1 MCALFQKS
9 SFVVHRDSFMGLAGA
24 GLERLPSPKELYGK
38 RRRGAGRKVA
48 PSNCRMVAVLRHIQ
62 DIKKLQGGIDLLK
75 KDKWG
80 GSSHLPPEESWP
92 RGELDRGELAAGGAG
107 EGRAGRGGS
116 WRGESWPRGEL
127 ERVQGRSGS
136 TAPPRHRPAQREEER
151 EGIPTADPFLPA
163 FPVLPMQPF
172 PLYPRD
178 VPFYPSTQLHTNQ
191 QFPASQEE
199 FCAAPGAD
207 PVSSYVMATAD
218 RQMAPEGFLTQPPHK
233 EFWGFC
239 FPSEE

>member
-1 MCALFQKS
+1 
-9 SFVVHRDSFMGLAGA
+9 
-24 GLERLPSPKELYGK
+24 
-38 RRRGAGRKVA
+38 
-48 PSNCRMVAVLRHIQ
+48 MVAVLRHIQ

-92 RGELDRGELAAGGAG
+92 QA
-107 EGRAGRGGS
+107 
-116 WRGESWPRGEL
+116 EL
-127 ERVQGRSGS
+127 ER
-136 TAPPRHRPAQREEER
+136 
-151 EGIPTADPFLPA
+151 
-163 FPVLPMQPF
+163 
-172 PLYPRD
+172 
-178 VPFYPSTQLHTNQ
+178 
-191 QFPASQEE
+191 FPASQEE

>member
-1 MCALFQKS
+1 QKS

-38 RRRGAGRKVA
+38 RRRGTGRKVA
-48 PSNCRMVAVLRHIQ
+48 PSDCRMVAVLRHIQ
-62 DIKKLQGGIDLLK
+62 DIKKLQGSIDLLK

-92 RGELDRGELAAGGAG
+92 RGEL
-107 EGRAGRGGS
+107 
-116 WRGESWPRGEL
+116 
-127 ERVQGRSGS
+127 ERVQGCSGS
-136 TAPPRHRPAQREEER
+136 TAPPRHRPAEREEIR
-151 EGIPTADPFLPA
+151 EGIPTADPFLPE

-207 PVSSYVMATAD
+207 PGSSYVMATAD

>member
-1 MCALFQKS
+1 MHHLSAGEGHSMCKDDDDVDFYP
-9 SFVVHRDSFMGLAGA
+9 F
-24 GLERLPSPKELYGK
+24 GK
-38 RRRGAGRKVA
+38 RSKIVRRFEPQDSPRPPA
-48 PSNCRMVAVLRHIQ
+48 PPPTSKARVQYDDEFWERIHKQ
-62 DIKKLQGGIDLLK
+62 PRLK

-92 RGELDRGELAAGGAG
+92 RGEL
-107 EGRAGRGGS
+107 
-116 WRGESWPRGEL
+116 
-127 ERVQGRSGS
+127 ERVQGCSGS
-136 TAPPRHRPAQREEER
+136 TAPPRHRPAEREEER
-151 EGIPTADPFLPA
+151 EGIPTANPFLPA

-178 VPFYPSTQLHTNQ
+178 VPFYPSTQLDTNQ